1 MKNKNKFL
9 IVFFTALSLSVNCA
23 YAKSINISTCEGLNE
38 RYEDLD
44 CVDASDTGAICQ
56 PDEEIVSLPRR
67 LQLCCCF
74 RNSIIDD
81 TSDGSDST
89 TDDPATDETST
100 DFGFKKK

>member
-1 MKNKNKFL
+1 MKNKNIFL
-9 IVFFTALSLSVNCA
+9 VALLALSFITNA
-23 YAKSINISTCEGLNE
+23 AFAKSMNISSCEGLNE

-81 TSDGSDST
+81 TSGESET
-89 TDDPATDETST
+89 TDDGGVDDTST